1 MFTSISSYNIARI
14 KAFLVLLLFLLVF
27 KYFSF
32 DHYDKIS
39 YQMQTTL
46 VADNTFEVLDLRVVM
61 VEEEDDGEHEDEFKI
76 NLNDEEFYL

>member
-1 MFTSISSYNIARI
+1 
-14 KAFLVLLLFLLVF
+14 
-27 KYFSF
+27 
-32 DHYDKIS
+32 
-39 YQMQTTL
+39 MQTTL